1 MRRAVLI
8 SVLLLSVPAFGDGD
22 GAKGKELFVTCAGC
36 HSVTDDQRKMAPS
49 LRTLFGKVTL
59 RNGKHADDENVRE
72 IVLDG
77 FNGMPSFRYS
87 FRPAEIED
95 LMAYL
100 NTLTGKPVTSEA
112 SQGEKYYRSFC
123 LRCHNPDSRTAVG
136 PDLRGRFQPDWL
148 SKIDAGHAGSPPLR
162 EWLDGAARQSLA
174 DYLKTY

>member
-1 MRRAVLI
+1 MRSAILI
-8 SVLLLSVPAFGDGD
+8 LFLIAVPALGDGD
-22 GAKGKELFVTCAGC
+22 AAKGKELFTTCAGC
-36 HSVTDDQRKMAPS
+36 HSTTDDQRGNAPS

-87 FRPAEIED
+87 FRPAEIDD

-100 NTLTGKPVTSEA
+100 HTLTGKPARTEA
-112 SQGEKYYRSFC
+112 SDGEKYFRSFC
-123 LRCHNPDSRTAVG
+123 LRCHNPDSRTATA
-136 PDLRGRFQPDWL
+136 PDLRGHFRPEWL
-148 SKIDAGHAGSPPLR
+148 PLIDKGHAGSPPLTD
-162 EWLDGAARQSLA
+162 WLDSAARQALA